1 MKKYLQYN
9 LSMEELLNM
18 KIRIELDNQI
28 KEDEVIIKC
37 SELSEEVTKIQRVIS
52 EILEEKRE
60 MIFYKENKEYYL
72 SINDILFFET
82 EESSIYAH
90 TLNEVYQVKYKLYEL
105 EEILQKNFVRIS
117 KSTILNINHIYSIT
131 RNITSSSLVE
141 FKNTHKKVYVSR
153 SYYKVLKLKL
163 SEKRR

>member
-1 MKKYLQYN
+1 
-9 LSMEELLNM
+9 M

-28 KEDEVIIKC
+28 KENEVIIRC
-37 SELSEEVTKIQRVIS
+37 NELNEEILEIQKVIS
-52 EILEEKRE
+52 ELIAEKRE
-60 MIFYKENKEYYL
+60 LIFYKENTEYYIC
-72 SINDILFFET
+72 INDILFFET

-105 EEILQKNFVRIS
+105 EEILPKNFGRVS
-117 KSTILNINHIYSIT
+117 KSTILNSNHIYSIT

-141 FKNTHKKVYVSR
+141 FKSTHKKVYVSR

>member
-1 MKKYLQYN
+1 
-9 LSMEELLNM
+9 M

-28 KEDEVIIKC
+28 QEDEVIIKC
-37 SELSEEVTKIQRVIS
+37 SELSEEVTRIQRVIS
-52 EILEEKRE
+52 EILAEKRE

-72 SINDILFFET
+72 SINDVLFFET
-82 EESSIYAH
+82 EESLIYAH
-90 TLNEVYQVKYKLYEL
+90 TLSEVYQVKYKLYEL
-105 EEILQKNFVRIS
+105 EEILPKNFVRVS

-153 SYYKVLKLKL
+153 SYYKVLKLRL
-163 SEKRR
+163 LEKRR

>member
-1 MKKYLQYN
+1 
-9 LSMEELLNM
+9 M

-28 KEDEVIIKC
+28 KENEVIIRC
-37 SELSEEVTKIQRVIS
+37 NELNEEILEIQKVIS
-52 EILEEKRE
+52 ELIAEKRE
-60 MIFYKENKEYYL
+60 LIFYKENTEYYIC
-72 SINDILFFET
+72 INDILFFET

-105 EEILQKNFVRIS
+105 EEILPKNFVRVS
-117 KSTILNINHIYSIT
+117 KSTILNSNHIYSIT

-141 FKNTHKKVYVSR
+141 FKSTHKKVYVSR

>member
-1 MKKYLQYN
+1 MR
-9 LSMEELLNM
+9 
-18 KIRIELDNQI
+18 IRIELDSQI
-28 KEDEVIIKC
+28 KESEVIIKC
-37 SELSEEVTKIQRVIS
+37 SELSEEVIRIQKVIS
-52 EILEEKRE
+52 ELIAEKRE
-60 MIFYKENKEYYL
+60 MIFYKENTEYY
-72 SINDILFFET
+72 ICIDDVLFFET

-90 TLNEVYQVKYKLYEL
+90 TLSELYQVKYKLYEL
-105 EEILQKNFVRIS
+105 EEILPKNFVRVS

-153 SYYKVLKLKL
+153 YYYKVLKLKL

>member
-1 MKKYLQYN
+1 MEKCLEYN
-9 LSMEELLNM
+9 LSMEGVEKM
-18 KIRIELDNQI
+18 KIRIELDNKI
-28 KEDEVIIKC
+28 EENEVVIRCRELDNEIAEIQKVV
-37 SELSEEVTKIQRVIS
+37 SELI
-52 EILEEKRE
+52 EEKRQ
-60 MIFYKENKEYYL
+60 MIFYKDNTEYYIC
-72 SINDILFFET
+72 INNILFFET
-82 EESSIYAH
+82 EDNAVYAH
-90 TLNEVYQVKYKLYEL
+90 ILNEVYQVKYRLYEL
-105 EEILQKNFVRIS
+105 EDILPKNFVRVS

>member
-1 MKKYLQYN
+1 MAKKETYLTCPDGNIY
-9 LSMEELLNM
+9 EGEF
-18 KIRIELDNQI
+18 
-28 KEDEVIIKC
+28 V
-37 SELSEEVTKIQRVIS
+37 
-52 EILEEKRE
+52 
-60 MIFYKENKEYYL
+60 
-72 SINDILFFET
+72 SIAGP
-82 EESSIYAH
+82 SGSG
-90 TLNEVYQVKYKLYEL
+90 
-105 EEILQKNFVRIS
+105 